1 MRAHAVRQLAWWLCG
16 LSVVL
21 VVVGALLNV
30 VGHPTREDLDY
41 GPPFFVAFLGFS
53 FEGALIASRQPGTPI
68 GWLLLAQGLCW
79 EFSGALAGHANY
91 ALFSRPGVL
100 PGGEL
105 AAWALNWLYLPALG
119 AMALLFLLFP
129 DGRLLSRRWRPVGW
143 LAGLGLVLTFA
154 ASALAPGSME
164 NAAPV
169 PNPFGLEGQES
180 VFRVARVMGNFVFA
194 LAATASILSLVF
206 RFRRAGGAERQQLK
220 WLALAAGVVLIA
232 FTVSNVLSSVGL
244 SDLAENIGPP
254 SVLAIP
260 IATAIAVLRYRLYD
274 IDVVISK
281 TVVFGGLAAFIT
293 TVYLAVVVG
302 IGAAVGKGVGS
313 NLALAVVATALV
325 AVAFQPLQER
335 LQRVAMQLVF
345 GRPSSAAERAGV
357 AINSLGAFRVVREGG
372 IVPLTAWQSKKA
384 RTLLKILVARRGR
397 STTRDFLMQALWP
410 EENPDAVS
418 RRLSVALA
426 TVRAVLDPEKRHP
439 PDQFVVGDKDAVRLQ
454 LANLPI
460 DVERFL
466 AAAAEGLALYRDG
479 RATEARAR
487 LLAAEYAYDGDF
499 LEEDLYE
506 DWAIPLRDE
515 ARTMY
520 VSVARA
526 LADLAEESG
535 DLDNAVRYHF
545 RILEKDS
552 WDEGAHLALVRTLE
566 RAGRHGEAR
575 RSYRAYVS
583 RMQEIGVPVAPFPAP
598 SET

>member
-1 MRAHAVRQLAWWLCG
+1 VRAHAVRQLAWWLCG

-53 FEGALIASRQPGTPI
+53 FVGALIASRQPRTPI

-79 EFSGALAGHANY
+79 ELSGALAGYANY
-91 ALFSRPGVL
+91 TLFSRPGVL
-100 PGGEL
+100 PGGVL
-105 AAWALNWLYLPALG
+105 AAWALSWLYLPALG

-143 LAGLGLVLTFA
+143 LGGLGLALTFA

-345 GRPSSAAERAGV
+345 GRPSSAAGRAGV

-598 SET
+598 SEA